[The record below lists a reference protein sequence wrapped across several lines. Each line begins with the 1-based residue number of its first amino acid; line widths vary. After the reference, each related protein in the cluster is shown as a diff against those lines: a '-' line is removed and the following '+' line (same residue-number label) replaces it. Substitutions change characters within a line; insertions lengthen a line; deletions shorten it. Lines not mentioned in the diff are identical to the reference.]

1 MPLFCGYRMAVSPAV
16 LQQPPNAQR
25 ASDAL
30 AHLGQSQRQ
39 LLALLLDSDIGLT
52 VDELSGGT
60 GLSRSAVNQ
69 HLAAL
74 ERDGYVQRSRA
85 RSTGGRPGNVYALSE
100 IGKSLFPKQYSWFSR
115 ALLLGLR
122 KEIGE
127 DRFAAYMYDMG
138 VDLSAAAIPRL
149 VGKTRAERVVEIVAI
164 MNETGFA
171 ARLVD
176 PEPGDRL
183 PRIACKNCVY
193 HDLSKEFSEVCR
205 FDIGF
210 LSGLMGAQVE
220 HQECMQRGGTSCR
233 FRFVPPA

>member
-1 MPLFCGYRMAVSPAV
+1 MTAFFPV
-16 LQQPPNAQR
+16 LQQPPNTQST
-25 ASDAL
+25 SDAL
-30 AHLGQSQRQ
+30 ARLGPSQKQ
-39 LLALLLDSDIGLT
+39 FLALLLDSDSGLT
-52 VDELSGGT
+52 VDDLSSET

-74 ERDGYVQRSRA
+74 ERDGYVQRSLA
-85 RSTGGRPGNVYALSE
+85 KSTGGRPGNVYALSDV
-100 IGKSLFPKQYSWFSR
+100 GKSLFPKQYSWFSR

-127 DRFAAYMYDMG
+127 ERFAEYMYNMG
-138 VDLSAAAIPRL
+138 VDLSAVAIPRL
-149 VGKTRAERVVEIVAI
+149 VGKTRAERVVEIVTI

-176 PEPGDRL
+176 PQPGDRL
-183 PRIACKNCVY
+183 PRISCKNCVY
-193 HDLSKEFSEVCR
+193 HDLSKEFTEVCR
-205 FDIGF
+205 FDLGF

-220 HQECMQRGGTSCR
+220 HQECMQRGGKSCR